1 MNILIKTLQII
12 NFKGIKNFSID
23 FNHITNVYGA
33 NATGKTTIF
42 DAFLW
47 LLFGKDSNDRK
58 DFNVKPLDIQG
69 NKKDRTENE
78 VSAILSIDGEE
89 ITIRHIQKEKWV
101 KKRGE
106 SVSEYTG
113 NEHLYF
119 WNEVPVQAGEFQA
132 KINDLLNEKVFKLIT
147 NPLFFN
153 TMSWQ
158 DQRQVLTEISG
169 EISDTFLVGKYPELQ
184 NLLDNLDG
192 KSLKEFKAIISASKK
207 KLKDQLEEI
216 PGRID
221 ELERNKPEPI
231 DENEVN
237 AEISDLQVKYNDLE
251 SQIENKTEAYNKA
264 TSSINIKIQEN
275 HSKIHELKLQK
286 QNIEAKHRSEY
297 NSQLTSSQT
306 GINEAKSRVS
316 QLEGQLNIQTSQLEQ
331 LKKSHFDH
339 LTRLSKDKEDIESR
353 IESLR
358 VLFKSVNAR
367 ELNEHETHCS
377 ECGREHETHRL
388 SEVREKFNS
397 RKRQELDG
405 INLQGQGLANDLKK
419 RNEEGTQAVEQF
431 EIAKSGIETS
441 ISNLETS
448 LAEAKQ
454 KVNEIASNTIVV
466 SSIED
471 RLSSDTE
478 YDYVGDQI
486 RELES
491 KTFEKPEIDLG
502 DLRIRKATINAELD
516 SAKRKLTISEQIHKA
531 NIRIEELKQLDSTW
545 SNELAALEKQEF
557 SAEKYERAKS
567 EELENRVNGMFK
579 FARFT
584 LFNKLNNGGEE
595 PTCRSTYNGV
605 PFSDLNTAGKI
616 LVGIDIINTLSAHY
630 GVTAPV
636 FLDNR
641 ESVSAIPDTAA
652 QIVNLIVSPE
662 DKELRVA

>member
-58 DFNVKPLDIQG
+58 DFNVKPLDTQG

-169 EISDTFLVGKYPELQ
+169 EITDSFLVAKYPELQ
-184 NLLDNLDG
+184 SLLDNLDG
-192 KSLKEFKAIISASKK
+192 KSLKEFKTIISASKK

-231 DENEVN
+231 DKN
-237 AEISDLQVKYNDLE
+237 AINSEISDLQAKYNDLE

-306 GINEAKSRVS
+306 GINEAKSTVS

-431 EIAKSGIETS
+431 EIAKSGIENS
-441 ISNLETS
+441 ISKLEIS

-516 SAKRKLTISEQIHKA
+516 SAKRKLTISEQIQKA
-531 NIRIEELKQLDSTW
+531 NIRIEELKQLESTW

-595 PTCRSTYNGV
+595 PTCRATYNGV